1 MTVREL
7 NDVMIHWQDSKY
19 RDYEIAV
26 WDWRRQ
32 KEMNLV
38 FTGCSHPEREVNFN
52 VTDKNETEWLMPGD
66 AYSMPRELPSPFVEG
81 KKALLQEDPNYSFGG
96 IVYTRYFYRC
106 EETEKCFTTDI
117 SDTYSMCNYYR
128 EKCKKLQ
135 EELKHAIQH

>member
-7 NDVMIHWQDSKY
+7 NDVMVHWQDSKY

-52 VTDKNETEWLMPGD
+52 VTDKNETKWLMPGD
-66 AYSMPRELPSPFVEG
+66 AYSMPKELPSPFVEG
-81 KKALLQEDPNYSFGG
+81 KKALLQEDPNYSFDG
-96 IVYTRYFYRC
+96 IVSTRYFYRC

-117 SDTYSMCNYYR
+117 SDTYSMCNYY
-128 EKCKKLQ
+128 LYGVD
-135 EELKHAIQH
+135 